1 MKKIMTR
8 RLAREILLKIFY
20 QVDVNGDT
28 DSSEYLER
36 VAKEEDLREYID
48 TCDEENKTASNA
60 GDQLDFIKSVCFAWD
75 MHRQDIDKAISEFTI
90 NWKIER
96 MARTDIAIMREA
108 ATEIM
113 YIDEIPSAVTI
124 NEAVELAKLYGT
136 EKSPKFINA
145 VLGKI
150 AGRKDE

>member
-1 MKKIMTR
+1 MKKVMTR
-8 RLAREILLKIFY
+8 RLAREILIKIFY

-36 VAKEEDLREYID
+36 MDKIDDLKEYID
-48 TCDEENKTASNA
+48 TCDDDSKVTMNT
-60 GDQLDFIKSVCFAWD
+60 GDQLDFIKTVCFAWD
-75 MHRQDIDKAISEFTI
+75 MHRSEVDEAISKYTI

-96 MARTDIAIMREA
+96 MARMDIAIMREA

-113 YIDEIPSAVTI
+113 FIDDVPAAVTI

-150 AGRKDE
+150 AGQKDE